1 MVLGHIRKDVPIR
14 NRQGFV
20 AGAPGAGVTLLG
32 HCRPFCLGVINS
44 ARAEESNL

>member
-14 NRQGFV
+14 NRQGFM
-20 AGAPGAGVTLLG
+20 AGAPSADVTLLG
-32 HCRPFCLGVINS
+32 HRGPFCLGVINA